1 MFPGLL
7 MGRTLDQGTLLS
19 WGCWGQAG
27 DIVDTGRTQGHNE
40 KLENQWLPLPPAV
53 RAPCL
58 GTKVTPNTDRAPNRK
73 MTFEPLDPAASE
85 SHPYPP
91 PQLCSVMDQLISFLL
106 KFAGLKHSKCSHKL
120 F

>member
-40 KLENQWLPLPPAV
+40 KLENQWLPLP
-53 RAPCL
+53 
-58 GTKVTPNTDRAPNRK
+58 
-73 MTFEPLDPAASE
+73 
-85 SHPYPP
+85 
-91 PQLCSVMDQLISFLL
+91 LL
-106 KFAGLKHSKCSHKL
+106 
-120 F
+120 